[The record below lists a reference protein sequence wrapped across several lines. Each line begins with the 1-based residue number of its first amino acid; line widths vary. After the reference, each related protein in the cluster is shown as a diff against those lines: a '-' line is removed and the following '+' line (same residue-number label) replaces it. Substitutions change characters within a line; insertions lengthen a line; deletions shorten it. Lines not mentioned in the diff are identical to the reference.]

1 MSSLRLYA
9 IGPDGRVPV
18 DLEWLE
24 DDPSYVSDG
33 VWALSAAAATK
44 ALREVGSAPESP
56 LGRSIAKVWADL
68 PRLHR
73 EQIIVEAVVA
83 DAGDAPGGL
92 FGLRQFVRMFLAAH
106 DALERY
112 DPDNP
117 LGAPERGEAP

>member
-44 ALREVGSAPESP
+44 ALCLPHAGGEPARPCPVCVTEAEGALAAADAVDPLRDDDTLHALVARGIAALYSPEP
-56 LGRSIAKVWADL
+56 PDAEDLAEARRVVAAIRGRGRSW
-68 PRLHR
+68 
-73 EQIIVEAVVA
+73 
-83 DAGDAPGGL
+83 
-92 FGLRQFVRMFLAAH
+92 
-106 DALERY
+106 
-112 DPDNP
+112 
-117 LGAPERGEAP
+117 